1 MLDRVSSQLLSIK
14 QGKIKLKSKNSPM
27 PRQSINNNMHVVR
40 ESPQH
45 YSVQGGGVKIKRRAS
60 ALSDKKLLLT

>member
-27 PRQSINNNMHVVR
+27 PRQSINNMHVVR
-40 ESPQH
+40 ESHQH